1 MFIDTHAHLY
11 FDDLSDQLES
21 VVNRALEESVKY
33 IICVGTDL
41 ASSKASIAIS
51 EKFNCVY
58 STVGIHPHDA
68 KDAPS
73 NFLDILEEM
82 ILHPKV
88 VGLGEMGLDYF
99 RNHSSVN
106 QQYKVFHS
114 QLLLAKKLD
123 VPAVIHNRNA
133 DEDLLSIV
141 KEISPRKAVIHCF
154 SSDVAV
160 AKRAIKAGCHLSF
173 TGNITFGNNHTESV
187 LRVIPIEKIMLE
199 TDCPFLAPVPNRGK
213 LNEPSTIPHIAKKIA
228 EIKEIEL
235 GDVAN
240 LTSTTAQN
248 FFGLPY

>member
-1 MFIDTHAHLY
+1 
-11 FDDLSDQLES
+11 
-21 VVNRALEESVKY
+21 
-33 IICVGTDL
+33 
-41 ASSKASIAIS
+41 
-51 EKFNCVY
+51 
-58 STVGIHPHDA
+58 
-68 KDAPS
+68 
-73 NFLDILEEM
+73 
-82 ILHPKV
+82 
-88 VGLGEMGLDYF
+88 
-99 RNHSSVN
+99 
-106 QQYKVFHS
+106 
-114 QLLLAKKLD
+114 LLLAKKLD

-213 LNEPSTIPHIAKKIA
+213 LNEPSNIPHIAKKIA